1 MGLRKEKGISVNL
14 TCFFPTNLFGLQG
27 LAMCLRD
34 LCPVLEQ
41 GTVDNSVVGDG
52 YVGLL
57 GVGWKQGV
65 ILLGL

>member
-1 MGLRKEKGISVNL
+1 M
-14 TCFFPTNLFGLQG
+14 FFPTNLFGLQG

-57 GVGWKQGV
+57 GVGRKRGV